1 MTNTSPCQI
10 TGGFYFFLSDLRRT
24 LNPAKVVRMTT
35 DIPTEQQTIRFFAY
49 GTLRKDERLHDWIE
63 DEIISELGEATVP
76 FARLHY
82 GRTHDAFPYLVET
95 NVPSDEAVGEV
106 YELPLNENVMAML
119 QMEMNAGYHLM
130 EVEATFTDGETHRV
144 ALCVWDGVVGEAV
157 PDNNW
162 KSPQR
167 MAFWR

>member
-1 MTNTSPCQI
+1 
-10 TGGFYFFLSDLRRT
+10 
-24 LNPAKVVRMTT
+24 MTT
-35 DIPTEQQTIRFFAY
+35 DIPTKQQTIRFFAY

-76 FARLHY
+76 FARLYY
-82 GRTHDAFPYLVET
+82 GRTQDSFPYLVET

-119 QMEMNAGYHLM
+119 MMEMNVGYRLI
-130 EVEATFTDGETHRV
+130 EVEANMTDGETRLV
-144 ALCVWDGVVGEAV
+144 VLCAWDGVVGKAV

-167 MAFWR
+167 MAFWQ